1 MWKTHLEKLDKRAG
15 QQYEMVVQILQD
27 CKFIKLEY
35 YFSELKVG
43 IFI

>member
-15 QQYEMVVQILQD
+15 QQYEMVGQILQD
-27 CKFIKLEY
+27 CRFFKLES
-35 YFSELKVG
+35 YFSKLGVG